1 MDPVGRLRRQ
11 VSGRRWGTLQ
21 GRGMSRWEQPDLRH
35 MVTTWLV
42 NGGGPRAHLF
52 ALDRSSE
59 SP

>member
-1 MDPVGRLRRQ
+1 MLR
-11 VSGRRWGTLQ
+11 GW
-21 GRGMSRWEQPDLRH
+21 GMSRWEQPDLRH

-42 NGGGPRAHLF
+42 NGGPRAHLF

>member
-1 MDPVGRLRRQ
+1 MGGDG
-11 VSGRRWGTLQ
+11 GTLQ